1 VTLRLITD
9 PAATP
14 AEALEPSA
22 FEELFHRAG
31 AILAILDEQARFV
44 AVNGACERV
53 LGRPPHELIGHSLL
67 EDLHPHDPSSA
78 VNAAGA
84 GGWQEGFVEL
94 LGRHRHADG
103 SWRWLLWSGSSH
115 GGRWYAAAKDV
126 TEWIRLEQRAGRDP
140 VTGLPSRDVFM
151 HELEH
156 ALERHARAEQAL
168 GVLYVD
174 LDAFARINE
183 ALGHDVGDRLLSEAA
198 ARVVD
203 AVRAGDIVARLG
215 SDQFGVVL
223 EQLEDEHAAVVVARR
238 VLAAFEKPFEHD
250 GQPVAL
256 RASAGLATA
265 TAAGRSAE
273 EVLREADIAMHRAKT
288 EGRARFTIF
297 DAALRAEVDRRAGL
311 ERDLRGA
318 LQRRDLELR
327 YQPIVSLEDGEPTM
341 FEALLRWTHPR
352 LGVLS
357 PAEFVPLA
365 EENGL
370 ILPIGE
376 WVLETALRQLAAW
389 RSGERDLA
397 VCVNVAP
404 AQLADERL
412 VPIIARLLEQ
422 TRVPPHALCLET
434 TETVVLAEPIRA
446 ATRLAELRG
455 LGVRI
460 AFDSFGTGYSSMHHL
475 SRLPVDLIKLDR
487 GFVAALSRPGARRN
501 RAVLIAVAAA
511 ARELG
516 IDVVATGV
524 EEAEQLAEV
533 RNAGCRYAQGHLFSA
548 ATPPAEV
555 PLAAF
560 AIAAAHDEELAPE
573 PEPAA

>member
-1 VTLRLITD
+1 MTLRLITD
-9 PAATP
+9 PAGTP
-14 AEALEPSA
+14 AEPLDPAA
-22 FEELFHRAG
+22 FEQLFRHAG
-31 AILAILDEQARFV
+31 ALLAILDEQARFI
-44 AVNGACERV
+44 AVNDACERV
-53 LGRPPHELIGHSLL
+53 LGRPPEELIGHSLL

-84 GGWQEGFVEL
+84 GGWHEGFVEL

-103 SWRWLLWSGSSH
+103 GWRWLLWSGSSH
-115 GGRWYAAAKDV
+115 DGRWYAAAKDV

-140 VTGLPSRDVFM
+140 TTGLPSRDVFV

-156 ALERHARAEQAL
+156 ALERHARSEQVL

-183 ALGHDVGDRLLSEAA
+183 ALGHEAGDRLLGEAA
-198 ARVVD
+198 GRVRE

-215 SDQFGVVL
+215 SDQFGVLL
-223 EQLEDEHAAVVVARR
+223 ELLEDEHEAVVVARR
-238 VLAAFEKPFEHD
+238 VIAAFERPFEHA
-250 GQPVAL
+250 GQPVAM

-265 TAAGRSAE
+265 ADAERSAE

-297 DAALRAEVDRRAGL
+297 DADLRAEVDRRMTV

-318 LQRRDLELR
+318 LEAGDLEVR
-327 YQPIVSLEDGEPTM
+327 YQPIVSLDDGMPTI

-352 LGVLS
+352 WGVLS

-365 EENGL
+365 EEGGL
-370 ILPIGE
+370 IVPIGH

-397 VCVNVAP
+397 VSVNLSP
-404 AQLADERL
+404 AQLADDGL
-412 VPIIARLLEQ
+412 VPTVARLLEE
-422 TRVPPHALCLET
+422 TGVPPHALSLET

-460 AFDSFGTGYSSMHHL
+460 AFDNFGTGYSSMHHL

-487 GFVAALSRPGARRN
+487 TFIAALGRPGARRN
-501 RAVLIAVAAA
+501 RAVLMAVTAA
-511 ARELG
+511 ARELD
-516 IDVVATGV
+516 IDVVAEGV
-524 EEAEQLAEV
+524 EDAEQLAEV
-533 RNAGCRYAQGHLFSA
+533 RHAGCRYAQGYLFA
-548 ATPPAEV
+548 PATRAAEV
-555 PLAAF
+555 PLAPF
-560 AIAAAHDEELAPE
+560 AVALAGNELAAPGD
-573 PEPAA
+573 PAA